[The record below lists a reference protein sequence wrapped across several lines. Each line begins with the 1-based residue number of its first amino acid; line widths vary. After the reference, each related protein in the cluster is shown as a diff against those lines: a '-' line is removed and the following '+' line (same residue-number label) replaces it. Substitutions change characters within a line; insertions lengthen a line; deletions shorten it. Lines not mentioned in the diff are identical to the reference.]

1 MITFPDTN
9 ALIKECKL
17 LRIELDSIVTKID
30 YLRTHGLI
38 RFEMD
43 TAYVKARETRHWLG
57 ECLALLG
64 NDTKYNSPEAVD
76 PNSTYVAPR
85 EHVS

>member
-1 MITFPDTN
+1 MNNSLNKDT
-9 ALIKECKL
+9 LIRDCKE
-17 LRIELDSIVTKID
+17 LRIKLSSIVERID
-30 YLRTHGLI
+30 TI
-38 RFEMD
+38 RKYGIIAFEAD

-85 EHVS
+85 EHVK